1 MISNKD
7 WYDRVFRDER
17 AWVRKLKPYFNNE
30 PTQLLKVIK
39 DSVNLES
46 IAPKVQESF
55 STEELE
61 PIFTDLYLSQGVKY
75 YNLLQNAVQKELK
88 RKLSKEQIQ
97 AILWQNFMRV
107 SVGTRIKTIVD
118 NSRAVALAVIRRTIQ
133 QGYTEGMSVQQ
144 IKRMLERNVKQRWR
158 DMSKFRSATIAKTE
172 TGNIANASTYKSAQD
187 ADVPMV
193 KRWSA
198 FIDDRT
204 RDDHISMN
212 GTKPI
217 GKDEE
222 FVLPDGSRMLH
233 PSAEGGNPKQVINCR
248 CRAIF
253 EVDFDKI

>member
-30 PTQLLKVIK
+30 PTQLLKVIE

-46 IAPKVQESF
+46 IAPKVHESF
-55 STEELE
+55 NTEALE
-61 PIFTDLYLSQGVKY
+61 PIYTDLYLSQGVKY

-97 AILWQNFMRV
+97 AILWQNFARV
-107 SVGTRIKTIVD
+107 SVATRIKTIVD
-118 NSRAVALAVIRRTIQ
+118 NSRGVALAVIRRTIQ
-133 QGYTEGMSVQQ
+133 QGYVDGLGVQE
-144 IKRMLERNVKQRWR
+144 IKRNLERNVKKRWR
-158 DMSKFRSATIAKTE
+158 DMAKFRSATIAKTE

-187 ADVPMV
+187 ADVPMI

-204 RDDHISMN
+204 RDDHIEMD
-212 GTKPI
+212 GTTV

-222 FVLPDGSRMLH
+222 FVLPDGSLMLH
-233 PSAEGGNPKQVINCR
+233 PSAEGGSAKQVINCR
-248 CRAIF
+248 CRAVFDI
-253 EVDFDKI
+253 DFKNI